1 MWIWANEAIVLL
13 IFQILRHDDIIF
25 SNDAIV
31 TWKVR
36 FPNIF
41 LCIVLGL
48 KSKYNCEKSH

>member
-48 KSKYNCEKSH
+48 K